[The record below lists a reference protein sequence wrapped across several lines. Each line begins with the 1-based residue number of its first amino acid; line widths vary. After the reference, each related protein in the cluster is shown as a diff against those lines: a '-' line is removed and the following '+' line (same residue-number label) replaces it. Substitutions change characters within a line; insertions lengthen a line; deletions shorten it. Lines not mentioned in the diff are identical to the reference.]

1 MLTTDDLVV
10 DLTIPTKDRKKKR
23 LPQIPKEIMPIKCSD
38 KVGSESWNEEQA
50 KNIGNFPSPSRIL
63 LLGPCGVGKSCLI
76 KNLILQQRPRF
87 QEVYLIHADAFIS
100 KEYDD
105 LQPTEKFTDIP
116 DISFWDRD
124 GPHIKRACIIDDL
137 EFTAANKTRLQNLAL
152 LMRYVSTQGI
162 DCLFGPPELLF
173 SSDHCA

>member
-10 DLTIPTKDRKKKR
+10 DLTIPTKDRQKKR
-23 LPQIPKEIMPIKCSD
+23 LPKIPKEIMPIKCSD
-38 KVGSESWNEEQA
+38 KVGSESWNDERA

-63 LLGPCGVGKSCLI
+63 LLGPWGVGKSCLI

-116 DISFWDRD
+116 DI
-124 GPHIKRACIIDDL
+124 
-137 EFTAANKTRLQNLAL
+137 L
-152 LMRYVSTQGI
+152 LRHFPVESGQTKNIHWGW
-162 DCLFGPPELLF
+162 GVGE
-173 SSDHCA
+173 